1 MLLTIESLQELNTK
15 ITNPVIDVKYQIPI
29 WFDLTATFLFAITG
43 SVKAINKGY
52 DYIGLL
58 TLAMVSSVGGGLLR
72 DLLLDVGPPVAL
84 KDFRFLLAVMAGG
97 IVAVLFYN
105 HIHRIKRLIN
115 IVDALSLGIYA
126 IVGAQKTIDVGLN
139 VFAAIIIG
147 FVNASFGGVIR
158 DVLMNEE
165 PQVFKPGLFYAA
177 AAIAG
182 LGVYMILVVGLNI
195 ESKLAAVICII
206 ATTLI
211 RLLSIKFRWK
221 TTAFKNKI
229 DKET

>member
-1 MLLTIESLQELNTK
+1 MLLSIETFNELNSK
-15 ITNPVIDVKYQIPI
+15 ITNPVLDMKYQIPI

-52 DYIGLL
+52 DYIGLF

-84 KDFRFLLAVMAGG
+84 KDFRFLLAVVAGG

-105 HIHRIKRLIN
+105 HIYRIKRLIN

-139 VFAAIIIG
+139 IFAAIIIG

-165 PQVFKPGLFYAA
+165 PQIFKPGLFYAA
-177 AAIAG
+177 AAFAG
-182 LGVYMILVVGLNI
+182 LVVYIVLVVGLNV

-206 ATTLI
+206 VTTLI
-211 RLLSIKFRWK
+211 RLLSIKFKWK
-221 TTAFKNKI
+221 TTAFKNKP
-229 DKET
+229 DTF